1 MNRLTV
7 LLLCV
12 ALFPNIGLAR
22 EDLPILSRAPFYSVP
37 AQPQFMLNQILVQF
51 REDATTQEVAA
62 FTNSVGAT
70 IHEVGRNLGFRVVEF
85 PLQQAP
91 EVAKVAY
98 AARDLET
105 CEKMIAD
112 AREHV
117 WEMIAAF
124 QASGLVEW
132 ARPNH
137 IVHVAMTPNDPYY
150 RWPTGWPN
158 SSEPDQY
165 GVIQMNPED
174 GWEVTTGDGVVI
186 VLTDSGLDLDHPD
199 IVANVWTNPG
209 EIAGNG
215 IDDEGNGYVD
225 DVHGYDFCGDW
236 NGDLWGSPNEDPDPD
251 IRAGDPSCGDGEDN
265 NLDGYADYGVGHGTM
280 TSGCAACVVNNGTSY
295 AGVAGSAKVA
305 MARCMSPEGTGT
317 EAMIAAAFEYARFA
331 PADVISSSL
340 GGSSAMSSVHAQIQ
354 LAYNA
359 GIPSFVASGNA
370 GTNSPMYPAYY
381 PECCAVGGVKH
392 DDSGR
397 TSITSYGDWLDCC
410 AASGDVVG
418 SSLTEAVWSIY
429 VASVADANSD
439 PGLNPGDPMLAG
451 AAGTSLAA
459 PLVAGLGAL
468 IRSVAPTYTAS
479 QIYSQIYDHCYDVP
493 PSGFDIQTG
502 YGRVDVSAA
511 LADWSLVSVG
521 EMPAGKGVALRS
533 LPNPSGGEVVF
544 QLALSAGVPVRSVE
558 IYDVAGRLLRR
569 LDATDSHGRLR
580 WDGTDA
586 AGVGVGA
593 GVYLYRVRY
602 ADDSVSP
609 AQKLVR
615 IR

>member
-1 MNRLTV
+1 
-7 LLLCV
+7 
-12 ALFPNIGLAR
+12 
-22 EDLPILSRAPFYSVP
+22 
-37 AQPQFMLNQILVQF
+37 
-51 REDATTQEVAA
+51 
-62 FTNSVGAT
+62 
-70 IHEVGRNLGFRVVEF
+70 
-85 PLQQAP
+85 
-91 EVAKVAY
+91 
-98 AARDLET
+98 
-105 CEKMIAD
+105 
-112 AREHV
+112 
-117 WEMIAAF
+117 
-124 QASGLVEW
+124 
-132 ARPNH
+132 
-137 IVHVAMTPNDPYY
+137 
-150 RWPTGWPN
+150 
-158 SSEPDQY
+158 
-165 GVIQMNPED
+165 
-174 GWEVTTGDGVVI
+174 
-186 VLTDSGLDLDHPD
+186 
-199 IVANVWTNPG
+199 
-209 EIAGNG
+209 
-215 IDDEGNGYVD
+215 
-225 DVHGYDFCGDW
+225 
-236 NGDLWGSPNEDPDPD
+236 
-251 IRAGDPSCGDGEDN
+251 
-265 NLDGYADYGVGHGTM
+265 
-280 TSGCAACVVNNGTSY
+280 
-295 AGVAGSAKVA
+295 
-305 MARCMSPEGTGT
+305 
-317 EAMIAAAFEYARFA
+317 
-331 PADVISSSL
+331 
-340 GGSSAMSSVHAQIQ
+340 
-354 LAYNA
+354 
-359 GIPSFVASGNA
+359 
-370 GTNSPMYPAYY
+370 MYPAYY

-479 QIYSQIYDHCYDVP
+479 QIYSQIHDHCYDVP